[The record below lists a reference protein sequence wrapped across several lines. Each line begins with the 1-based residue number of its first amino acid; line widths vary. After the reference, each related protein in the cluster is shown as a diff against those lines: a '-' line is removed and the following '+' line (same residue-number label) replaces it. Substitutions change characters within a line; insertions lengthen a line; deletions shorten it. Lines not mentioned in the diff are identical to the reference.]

1 MDASSNVSSLT
12 RDGLETPNA
21 PFVSLSN
28 APRAGKQN
36 ISELYGEVD
45 ASDVKNRYRM
55 FICRGAQSIVV
66 PFRGAVFVPGG
77 LLVCLGAAG
86 ISIFAMQEG
95 FGLVR
100 LDAAPK
106 HPRRETRIP
115 PASVYGVHSACFPN
129 ELLPINL
136 KTCIS
141 HFFFAVKF
149 GPDSFRARPL
159 VPPNYFV
166 GTRSDLTPFFPLAP
180 LLSPLP

>member
-1 MDASSNVSSLT
+1 ML
-12 RDGLETPNA
+12 
-21 PFVSLSN
+21 
-28 APRAGKQN
+28 
-36 ISELYGEVD
+36 I
-45 ASDVKNRYRM
+45 
-55 FICRGAQSIVV
+55 
-66 PFRGAVFVPGG
+66 
-77 LLVCLGAAG
+77 CLGAAG
-86 ISIFAMQEG
+86 ISIFANREG

-115 PASVYGVHSACFPN
+115 PAGVYGVHRACFPN

-166 GTRSDLTPFFPLAP
+166 GTRSDLTPFSPP
-180 LLSPLP
+180 LLHVCPRFPEILFGLVIEY